1 MNRLLALAV
10 TVMLVGSANAE
21 DNVVHDMM
29 VVSKMAGACGVA
41 QQMANFQ
48 RTTQMPGGDEFV
60 ARFWKMEFARLGV
73 TQKEY
78 ITNCERSFELYKNYW
93 DTAEAANK

>member
-1 MNRLLALAV
+1 MNRLLILATTALLA
-10 TVMLVGSANAE
+10 GSADAE

-29 VVSKMAGACGVA
+29 VVSKMTGACGIA
-41 QQMANFQ
+41 QQMAEFQ

-93 DTAEAANK
+93 DAAEAASK